1 MVASLGFSTS
11 VFPLQVGE
19 FTVPCYAA
27 LASLIVNLAVTVA
40 LTWLFNIAHP
50 ARARDDT
57 IEADYREAT
66 S

>member
-19 FTVPCYAA
+19 LSVPCYAA

-40 LTWLFNIAHP
+40 VTWLLNIVHP

-66 S
+66 P